1 LNATY
6 GARIN
11 VNATY
16 TASATANSKNPHDWG
31 RAMAAA
37 LSDLVQQSE
46 STAAAPPDELYGE
59 NLCLVIEETENGVQ
73 IHLSWSPGGQDAVAG
88 GAGD

>member
-1 LNATY
+1 MNATY
-6 GARIN
+6 GARTN

-31 RAMAAA
+31 RAMAVA
-37 LSDLVQQSE
+37 LSDLVQQGE
-46 STAAAPPDELYGE
+46 SDAAAHDELYGE
-59 NLCLVIEETENGVQ
+59 DLRLVIEETENGVQ
-73 IHLSWSPGGQDAVAG
+73 IHLSWSPGGQDAVAE

>member
-6 GARIN
+6 DGRIN

-16 TASATANSKNPHDWG
+16 KASATANSKNPHDWG

-37 LSDLVQQSE
+37 LTDLVDQSE
-46 STAAAPPDELYGE
+46 SDATSPDELYGE
-59 NLCLVIEETENGVQ
+59 NLCLVIEETETGVQ
-73 IHLSWSPGGQDAVAG
+73 IHLSWSPGGQDAAASGAAG
-88 GAGD
+88 

>member
-1 LNATY
+1 MNAMY

-37 LSDLVQQSE
+37 LTDLVQQSE
-46 STAAAPPDELYGE
+46 SDAAAHDELYGE
-59 NLCLVIEETENGVQ
+59 NLRLVIEETENGVQ
-73 IHLSWSPGGQDAVAG
+73 IHLSWSLGGQDAVAG
-88 GAGD
+88 GAGG

>member
-1 LNATY
+1 MNAMY
-6 GARIN
+6 GVGVN

-37 LSDLVQQSE
+37 LSDLVEQSE
-46 STAAAPPDELYGE
+46 GDAASPDELYGE
-59 NLCLVIEETENGVQ
+59 NLHLVIEETESGVQ
-73 IHLSWSPGGQDAVAG
+73 IQLSWSPGGQDADAG
-88 GAGD
+88 GAGG

>member
-1 LNATY
+1 MNAMS

-16 TASATANSKNPHDWG
+16 AASATANSKNPHDWG

-37 LSDLVQQSE
+37 LTDLVQQSE
-46 STAAAPPDELYGE
+46 SDAAAPDELYGE
-59 NLCLVIEETENGVQ
+59 NLCLVIEETENGVE
-73 IHLSWSPGGQDAVAG
+73 IHLSWSPGGPDAVAG
-88 GAGD
+88 GADA

>member
-1 LNATY
+1 MNATY

-46 STAAAPPDELYGE
+46 TDAAAHDELYGE
-59 NLCLVIEETENGVQ
+59 DLYLVIEETENGVQ
-73 IHLSWSPGGQDAVAG
+73 IHLSWSPSGQDPGAG

>member
-37 LSDLVQQSE
+37 LTDLVEQSE
-46 STAAAPPDELYGE
+46 SDAASPDELYGE
-59 NLCLVIEETENGVQ
+59 NLCLVIEETETGVQ
-73 IHLSWSPGGQDAVAG
+73 IHLSWSPGGQDAAASGAG
-88 GAGD
+88 G

>member
-1 LNATY
+1 LNAMS

-11 VNATY
+11 GNAAY

-37 LSDLVQQSE
+37 LTDLVQQSE
-46 STAAAPPDELYGE
+46 GDAAAAPDELYGE
-59 NLCLVIEETENGVQ
+59 NLHLVIEETENGVQ
-73 IHLSWSPGGQDAVAG
+73 IHLSWSPGGQDVVDG
-88 GAGD
+88 GNGG